1 MDVDAYGF
9 IVGLG
14 GRDIK
19 PEHIKEIIEK
29 TKNPTTQSQWI
40 GLNKEDI

>member
-1 MDVDAYGF
+1 MDVDASGF

-19 PEHIKEIIEK
+19 PADIKEIIEK
-29 TKNPTTQSQWI
+29 TKNPTQHTQWI
-40 GLNKEDI
+40 GLNKEEL